1 MKARRLVSLAR
12 WGVGLVALAAAQGF
26 HAPALAQ
33 EAPADSQEDA
43 AAEAEQEGQAIV
55 VTGSRVVRDGS
66 QAPTP
71 VTVVGSDRIEALA
84 VTNVGELLNQLPA
97 FRGTTTPSTSFVS
110 ISGNVGGRTADL
122 RGLGPSRT
130 LVLLDGRRFV
140 PSTGDGTVDLNL
152 IPTSLIGRVEIVTGG
167 ASAAYGSDAVAGVVN
182 IILDSKLRGI
192 RASAQ
197 YGETEEGDGE
207 TYQLSLGGGTSFAD
221 GRGSFVAGVE
231 YEDSKGT
238 GNCYSRSWCA
248 EEWLPLANTTPGANG
263 LPAINI
269 LPHSHAATMT
279 QGGLINSPGPLR
291 GIQFTDDG
299 QPVPFTYGILPS
311 TFFMAGGDG
320 HGLNP
325 FISAPLLR
333 IPIER
338 VSALAHAEY
347 ELSPALT
354 LFADLSYGR
363 VESTKPGAQIRE
375 FRLNISID
383 NPYIPAAVRQQ
394 MVNRGITSFV
404 LGRQGDDFGLPIATG
419 TNQTWRVAIGA
430 KGEIGGGWHWDG
442 YYQYGNNTY
451 DQQITNN
458 RNNANFALALNAVN
472 GPTGPVCR
480 VNADANPAN
489 DVPSCRPVN
498 LFGQYQWTD
507 AARDFIFGTSTAH
520 AEIQQHVAAINVQ
533 RDLFSIG
540 SASPVAVATGFEY
553 RRDSIIGTA
562 DDVSLAAGWYTGN
575 YSPVNGK
582 IEVKEGYVELV
593 APLLENQPFANSL
606 ELNGAVRLTD
616 YSTSGSVT
624 TWKVGA
630 IWEPI
635 DAIRIRAT
643 RSRDIRAPNLTE
655 LFGAQTTQFTR
666 VFDPVTSAEYLP
678 IAIGGSNPDLQP
690 EIADTWT
697 AGIVITPYDLIP
709 NLRISAD
716 WYDVNVRDAIG
727 ALGAQTIVDRC
738 AAGVASLCDLITR
751 NATSQITEIRNFQ
764 INVNRL
770 ITRGVDFELAY
781 ALPLGGADDRIDF
794 RLLATY
800 VKDLITDDGI
810 TAIDRAGQTGVQ
822 TQAQPGVPD
831 ILLNGLVSLKT
842 GPFQVSAEG
851 RYIPKGKYDATLI
864 GPEDA
869 GYSPSLANSISTNR
883 VDDRFY
889 LNLVANWTYELG
901 AERELTLFAGINNVT
916 DVDPP
921 IAPSNGIGTNAI
933 FFDTVGRSY
942 RAGVRVKY

>member
-1 MKARRLVSLAR
+1 MKTRRLDNFTR
-12 WGVGLVALAAAQGF
+12 WGVGLVALAASQGF
-26 HAPALAQ
+26 SAPAL
-33 EAPADSQEDA
+33 SQEVLDKSLDGA
-43 AAEAEQEGQAIV
+43 AASDATDGQTIV
-55 VTGSRVVRDGS
+55 VTGSRIARDGS

-97 FRGTTTPSTSFVS
+97 FRGTTTPSTSFVAL
-110 ISGNVGGRTADL
+110 SGNVGGRTADL
-122 RGLGPSRT
+122 RGLGSSRT

-140 PSTGDGTVDLNL
+140 PSTGEGTVDLNL
-152 IPTSLIGRVEIVTGG
+152 IPTSLVGRVEIVTGG
-167 ASAAYGSDAVAGVVN
+167 ASAAYGSDAVAGVAN
-182 IILDSKLRGI
+182 IILDSGLRGI

-197 YGETEEGDGE
+197 YGETEEGDGK
-207 TYQLSLGGGTSFAD
+207 TYQLSLSGGTSFGD
-221 GRGSFVAGVE
+221 GRGSFIAGVE
-231 YEDSKGT
+231 YEDSEGS

-248 EEWLPLANTTPGANG
+248 EEWLPLTNTTPGANG

-269 LPHSHAATMT
+269 LPDSHAATMT

-299 QPVPFTYGILPS
+299 QTAPFTYGRLPS

-338 VSALAHAEY
+338 LSALAHAEY
-347 ELSPALT
+347 ELSSALT
-354 LFADLSYGR
+354 LLVDLSYGR

-375 FRLNISID
+375 FRLNISGD

-394 MVNRGITSFV
+394 MVVSAIASFV
-404 LGRQGDDFGLPIATG
+404 LGRQGDDFGAPIATG
-419 TNQTWRVAIGA
+419 DSQTWRAAVGA
-430 KGEIGGGWHWDG
+430 EGEIGDGWHWDA
-442 YYQYGNNTY
+442 YYQYGNNNY

-458 RNNANFALALNAVN
+458 RNNAKFALALDVVS
-472 GPTGPVCR
+472 GPSGPVCR

-489 DVPSCRPVN
+489 DVASCRPLN
-498 LFGQYQWTD
+498 LFGQYQWTQQ
-507 AARDFIFGTSTAH
+507 ARDFIFGTSTAH
-520 AEIQQHVAAINVQ
+520 AEIRQHVAAINVQ

-540 SASPVAVATGFEY
+540 SADPVAVATGFEY
-553 RRDSIIGTA
+553 RSDSISGAA

-593 APLLENQPFANSL
+593 APLLEDRPFAGLL
-606 ELNGAVRLTD
+606 ELNGAVRLTN

-635 DAIRIRAT
+635 DALRFRAT

-666 VFDPVTSAEYLP
+666 VFDPVTSGEYLP
-678 IAIGGSNPDLQP
+678 VAIGGSNPALQP
-690 EIADTWT
+690 EVADTWT
-697 AGIVITPYDLIP
+697 AGIVVTPYDLIP

-716 WYDVNVRDAIG
+716 LYDVNVRDAIG

-738 AAGVASLCDLITR
+738 AAGVTSLCDLITR
-751 NATSQITEIRNFQ
+751 NATSQITGIRNFQ

-781 ALPLGGADDRIDF
+781 GLPLNRADERIDL

-800 VKDLITDDGI
+800 VKDLITNDGI
-810 TAIDRAGQTGVQ
+810 AAIDRAGQTGVQ
-822 TQAQPGVPD
+822 TQAQPGVPNF
-831 ILLNGLVSLKT
+831 LLNGLISLVT

-851 RYIPKGKYDATLI
+851 RYIPKGKYDVTLI

-869 GYSPSLANSISTNR
+869 GYSPSLANSVSTNR

-889 LNLVANWTYELG
+889 LNLVANWTYDLSD
-901 AERELTLFAGINNVT
+901 ERELTLFAGINNVT

-921 IAPSNGIGTNAI
+921 IAPANGIATNAI

-942 RAGVRVKY
+942 RAGVRVRY